1 MNEPS
6 VELLDTIGPLAGGHG
21 DMEFV
26 NPSGLACDDE
36 GDLVVA
42 DTDNHRI
49 VKIDSEGDLLWS
61 LGGRDDR
68 GATRPGTSQGEFWSP
83 QAVCTDSQA
92 NIYVA
97 DSLNC
102 RVQKLSPDGEPIT
115 AFGSWGNG
123 YGQFGG
129 DGPIGIAVDEKGRV
143 LVSDSHTVLGG
154 NHRVERFDS
163 EGDFLDQFGGYGSS
177 VGQFAGSVPIR
188 EYGLDFGPGIG
199 PGPIGPS
206 GVVVDSEPGLL
217 LDRNNLGGDIYVAD
231 RDNDRILSFRG
242 TGEPA
247 GALGSGVVH
256 RPRQLAIDSAGCLY
270 VSGVHAHEP
279 PLAVHDINDPFRW
292 QIEPEC
298 RWVTVLDKTGSVV
311 AKIGTPEAH
320 DQMSHELGRGL
331 HSHGYGLAVSRVD
344 ESVVYVQGGNCI
356 FKFRVDWGA

>member
-6 VELLDTIGPLAGGHG
+6 VELLDTIGPPAGGHG

-206 GVVVDSEPGLL
+206 GIVVDSEPGLL

-231 RDNDRILSFRG
+231 CDNDRILSFRG

-256 RPRQLAIDSAGCLY
+256 RPRPAG
-270 VSGVHAHEP
+270 
-279 PLAVHDINDPFRW
+279 N
-292 QIEPEC
+292 
-298 RWVTVLDKTGSVV
+298 
-311 AKIGTPEAH
+311 
-320 DQMSHELGRGL
+320 
-331 HSHGYGLAVSRVD
+331 
-344 ESVVYVQGGNCI
+344 
-356 FKFRVDWGA
+356 

>member
-1 MNEPS
+1 MNEPL
-6 VELLDTIGPLAGGHG
+6 VELLDTIGPPAGGHG

-68 GATRPGTSQGEFWSP
+68 GAIRPGTSQGEFWSP

-115 AFGSWGNG
+115 AFGSWGDG

-206 GVVVDSEPGLL
+206 GIVVDSEPGLL

-231 RDNDRILSFRG
+231 CDNDRILSFRG